1 MIFHQEILDLDILP
15 ESKML
20 SRNAAHAIFTM
31 ETLRTLIIGMKN
43 CPLRSDEFYSTWAEV
58 ASSSKVCR

>member
-1 MIFHQEILDLDILP
+1 MIFHQEILRLDILP

-31 ETLRTLIIGMKN
+31 ETLRTLIIDN
-43 CPLRSDEFYSTWAEV
+43 SPSRSDVFYTTWAEV
-58 ASSSKVCR
+58 SSSSKVG